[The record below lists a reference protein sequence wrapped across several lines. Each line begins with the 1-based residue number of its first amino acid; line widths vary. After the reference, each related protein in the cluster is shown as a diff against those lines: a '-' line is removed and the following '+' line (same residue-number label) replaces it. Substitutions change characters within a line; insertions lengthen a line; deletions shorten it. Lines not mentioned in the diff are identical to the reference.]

1 MALFLTIIW
10 WALWLYTFVL
20 FGRVVIDLVSVFAR
34 DWRPT
39 GFVLVL
45 SNLVYRLTD
54 PPLRFLGRYI
64 PPLRLGAV
72 ALDMGF
78 LVLFF
83 GVSIAQWIIQRIL
96 IAL

>member
-1 MALFLTIIW
+1 MGIVALV
-10 WALWLYTFVL
+10 LYIAARIYIFVL
-20 FGRVVIDLVSVFAR
+20 IGRVVFDMVMVFAR

-39 GFVLVL
+39 GLLLVIA
-45 SNLVYRLTD
+45 NLIYRLTD

-64 PPLRLGAV
+64 PPLQLGGI

-83 GVSIAQWIIQRIL
+83 GISFLSSFLPRFF
-96 IAL
+96 